1 MTMSVRSYLTA
12 GLAAATVSALAAVPV
27 STATPTTI
35 TLPSIE
41 LSAAV
46 LPLIQPATLAAG
58 AVLGAATEATK
69 PAAAASAAS
78 ALAPAA
84 AASASGGDAIINAYN
99 AVEPWAQWGFEV
111 AAWAVSYLPWPVG
124 LLGQQVN
131 IAYNSGEPVVQAVV
145 YSFAYLIDGQV
156 SLIGP
161 TLADGLKTSAN
172 NFVQGEINWFLSF
185 FPPLPPISFPVF
197 PGAAVASRA
206 ASLRAG
212 TAVPPA
218 ATDTGTPTAGTG
230 TTTEGAAPTT
240 GATATRIATE
250 NTGSGNAAPAA
261 PRHEPPLETT
271 VQAVEPLVETPV
283 AAEAPR
289 PTRAV
294 GRRGA
299 GAQTSDASSVPQV
312 RAAAAVDAPASAG
325 SDGAGGPHKANR
337 PGRPSRS
344 AG

>member
-1 MTMSVRSYLTA
+1 
-12 GLAAATVSALAAVPV
+12 V
-27 STATPTTI
+27 STAMPTTI

-69 PAAAASAAS
+69 PAAAASAPS

-124 LLGQQVN
+124 WLGQQIN
-131 IAYNSGEPVVQAVV
+131 IAYNTGEPVVQALV

-161 TLADGLKTSAN
+161 TLANGLNTSVTN
-172 NFVQGEINWFLSF
+172 LVQGEINWFLSF
-185 FPPLPPISFPVF
+185 FPPLPPINFPVF
-197 PGAAVASRA
+197 PGAAVAGRA
-206 ASLRAG
+206 ASLRAAS
-212 TAVPPA
+212 AVPPA
-218 ATDTGTPTAGTG
+218 ATDTETPAAETG
-230 TTTEGAAPTT
+230 TATEGAAPTT
-240 GATATRIATE
+240 GGTATQIATE
-250 NTGSGNAAPAA
+250 GTGPGNAAPAA
-261 PRHEPPLETT
+261 PSPEPPAETAAP
-271 VQAVEPLVETPV
+271 AVEPPAETPV
-283 AAEAPR
+283 ATEAPR

-294 GRRGA
+294 GRR

-312 RAAAAVDAPASAG
+312 RAAAAVDAQASAG

-337 PGRPSRS
+337 PGRSSRS